1 MRGKAPYT
9 FYRSRDG
16 AESASAAGGVKS
28 NGQMSEILFPLPPSP
43 SPHVQ
48 PLTFCGGCALD
59 LTLPFAPSGV
69 RRYFEPL
76 VCLT

>member
-28 NGQMSEILFPLPPSP
+28 NGQMSEILFPTSAFRFPSRLT
-43 SPHVQ
+43 VDIVEVA
-48 PLTFCGGCALD
+48 PLI
-59 LTLPFAPSGV
+59 
-69 RRYFEPL
+69 
-76 VCLT
+76 